1 MRDVEAAPTVR
12 SVLAE
17 GARWLFRNARKR
29 KLAVAA
35 IAGAMLLVPLVGWI
49 FSERRAGDV
58 AARRLTLTPSVAL
71 AGTLSPTRSDSYGA
85 AVPGVEVK
93 ILWLIE
99 EGILVAPGD
108 KLIQFDPAP
117 FQRELDTARA
127 RAQELGGE
135 ADQSRLAVQA
145 LGLKETA
152 DLEEKKSAAERS
164 ERELSTLVNT
174 TAPLTA
180 QESANDVEMRER
192 FLQEAQ
198 SKLDGLEPFVGQGY
212 VSQEEYRTAVTRR
225 DQAAADLRLARARYS
240 ALVRETNPDLIRR
253 KSEETQSIRQNLS
266 LQAQRGQV
274 ERAQAEASARVSQ
287 ARLNEANRQI
297 AEAERKIAACIVVA
311 RAPGLAV
318 HSEVFDKGGERR
330 KIRIGDAVWGGTTV
344 VTLPDLSHMQVE
356 GRVPESEIHL
366 LAPGQK
372 VRVQLDAF
380 PSLELTGMLKAIG
393 SVGASEKNESRTFP
407 VAVAVDQTDPRFR
420 PGMIARCSV
429 LCGKLENVVA
439 VPIEAVRSDDRGPYL
454 LVVSVLGHPA
464 RRAVK
469 LGTSTSRYVEVREGL
484 KAGEVVRVTGE

>member
-1 MRDVEAAPTVR
+1 MRDTESAPTVR
-12 SVLAE
+12 SVIAE
-17 GARWLFRNARKR
+17 GTRWIGREARQRKA
-29 KLAVAA
+29 LAAAVA
-35 IAGAMLLVPLVGWI
+35 GALLLIPLLGWI

-71 AGTLSPTRSDSYGA
+71 VGTLSPTLSDSYGA

-93 ILWLIE
+93 ILWLVE
-99 EGILVAPGD
+99 EGTLVGRGQ

-117 FQRELDTARA
+117 FQKELDTARA

-135 ADQSRLAVQA
+135 ADQGRLAVAA
-145 LGLKETA
+145 LGLRMTG
-152 DLEEKKSAAERS
+152 DLEEKRSSADRS

-174 TAPLTA
+174 TAPLTT

-192 FLQEAQ
+192 LLQEAQ
-198 SKLDGLEPFVGQGY
+198 TKLDGLEPFVAQGY

-225 DQAAADLRLARARYS
+225 DQASADLKLARARYA

-253 KSEETQSIRQNLS
+253 KSEETQAFRQSLT

-274 ERAQAEASARVSQ
+274 EKAQAEAAARVSQ
-287 ARLNEANRQI
+287 ARLSEANRQI
-297 AEAERKIAACIVVA
+297 GEAEKKIAACTVVA

-330 KIRIGDAVWGGTTV
+330 KIRVGDAVWGGTTV

-366 LAPGQK
+366 LTPGQRVK
-372 VRVQLDAF
+372 VRLDAF
-380 PSLELTGMLKAIG
+380 PRLELTGALKSIG
-393 SVGASEKNESRTFP
+393 SVSASEKNESRTFP
-407 VAVAVDQTDPRFR
+407 VTVAVDEADPRFR
-420 PGMIARCSV
+420 PGMIARCWVS
-429 LCGKLENVVA
+429 CGKLENVVA
-439 VPIEAVRSDDRGPYL
+439 LPVEAVRSDDRGPYV
-454 LVVSVLGHPA
+454 LVVSALGPPS
-464 RRAVK
+464 RRSVK

-484 KAGEVVRVTGE
+484 KAGEVVRVTGD